1 MIIDENTFGFLKTS
15 SLIRTVQEMHIEYD
29 EAVKKKKD
37 KLKKYKEM
45 KKLMNGLKYL
55 LQDRLRKM
63 NRYDPLFFSLGA
75 LVEYNNPDYGLRKLG
90 KVFGHDD
97 KLVQVQF
104 EGEVCQTKVEPGHLT
119 LLYIRNKYY

>member
-1 MIIDENTFGFLKTS
+1 MIINEETFGFMKTAS
-15 SLIRTVQEMHIEYD
+15 MIRSVQEMHIEYE
-29 EAVKKKKD
+29 EAVKKKRD

-45 KKLMNGLKYL
+45 KKVMNGLKYI

-75 LVEYNNPDYGLRKLG
+75 LVEYNNPGFAVKLG
-90 KVFGHDD
+90 KVVGHEE

-104 EGEVCQTKVEPGHLT
+104 EGEVYQTKVEPGHLT